1 MLIKGYDDGPLVAG
15 EPLMTRPG
23 FWSNHLMGMC
33 DDGAGHPVPEWFG
46 DDGADA
52 DALSEVLFDP
62 GHWPVF
68 RVPAAEGPGVVVV
81 YRNQPGDYGIDYLL
95 TPPGRSSTEQ
105 LTGWE
110 GDLAENGL
118 TWHELVRIAD
128 TPVHEAEGAADP
140 AARLLLV
147 LPLLNDLDLPAAAPA
162 RLGAAL
168 AAAGSPQDTV
178 THTAESLLAHLM
190 GRSRHDADWASPL
203 SGGY

>member
-15 EPLMTRPG
+15 EPFMTRPG
-23 FWSNHLMGMC
+23 FWSNHLMAMC
-33 DDGAGHPVPEWFG
+33 DDGAGRPVPEWFG

-68 RVPAAEGPGVVVV
+68 RIPAAEGPGVVVV

-95 TPPGRSSTEQ
+95 TPPGRSSTKQ
-105 LTGWE
+105 LVHWE

-118 TWHELVRIAD
+118 TWHELARLAD
-128 TPVHEAEGAADP
+128 TPVPDAEGAADP

-147 LPLLNDLDLPAAAPA
+147 LPLLNDLDLPADAPA

-168 AAAGSPQDTV
+168 AAAGSPQETV
-178 THTAESLLAHLM
+178 THTAESLLTHLM
-190 GRSRHDADWASPL
+190 GRSRHDADWGSPL
-203 SGGY
+203 SGGH